1 MLVRLDRLD
10 MPVKAKTCPDFSLL
24 SAEDY
29 DRVFEAVKNRDSF
42 TEEEI
47 GALLALVSELPT
59 LGPGDSPKGPEIEV
73 PRSLEHYWQW
83 HLGTA
88 GWRSYSFWKNLG
100 KVETLRFLELCTL
113 YGWEEGQALK
123 ERMVPLAEWSP
134 DDRAEMTA
142 LLDKAGAPD
151 DVNSSV

>member
-10 MPVKAKTCPDFSLL
+10 MPVEAKTCSDFSLL

-29 DRVFEAVKNRDSF
+29 DRVFEAVKNPDSF
-42 TEEEI
+42 TEQEI
-47 GALLALVSELPT
+47 TALLALVAELPT

-88 GWRSYSFWKNLG
+88 GWRSYSFWENLG
-100 KVETLRFLELCTL
+100 KVETLRFLELCAR
-113 YGWEEGQALK
+113 YGWKGDLAGPTLK

-142 LLDKAGAPD
+142 LLDKAAGGR
-151 DVNSSV
+151 